1 MKYLVLSDSH
11 QDRQI
16 VVDVFKQ
23 WKDKVDYVIHC
34 GDSELSSDDELW
46 KEIHV
51 VAGNCDYD
59 NGYEDVKIITTPED
73 KILVTHGHLYGV
85 RMGLQKLAYLAEQSH
100 ADIVLFGH
108 THLIGC
114 EVVNQRL
121 YLNPGS
127 ILLPRGPIQHRS
139 FAIIESTPTHWK
151 IQYYNRA
158 NQPIADLAF
167 EFEK

>member
-1 MKYLVLSDSH
+1 
-11 QDRQI
+11 
-16 VVDVFKQ
+16 
-23 WKDKVDYVIHC
+23 
-34 GDSELSSDDELW
+34 
-46 KEIHV
+46 
-51 VAGNCDYD
+51 
-59 NGYEDVKIITTPED
+59 
-73 KILVTHGHLYGV
+73 
-85 RMGLQKLAYLAEQSH
+85 MGLQKLAYLAEQSH

-114 EVVNQRL
+114 EVVNHRL

>member
-16 VVDVFKQ
+16 VVDIFKQ

-59 NGYEDVKIITTPED
+59 NGYEDVKIITTLED

-85 RMGLQKLAYLAEQSH
+85 RIGLKVHVLMDGCKVPLQHFQLRLKKYL
-100 ADIVLFGH
+100 LFQ
-108 THLIGC
+108 LI
-114 EVVNQRL
+114 
-121 YLNPGS
+121 
-127 ILLPRGPIQHRS
+127 IL
-139 FAIIESTPTHWK
+139 
-151 IQYYNRA
+151 
-158 NQPIADLAF
+158 
-167 EFEK
+167 

>member
-1 MKYLVLSDSH
+1 M
-11 QDRQI
+11 
-16 VVDVFKQ
+16 
-23 WKDKVDYVIHC
+23 
-34 GDSELSSDDELW
+34 
-46 KEIHV
+46 
-51 VAGNCDYD
+51 
-59 NGYEDVKIITTPED
+59 
-73 KILVTHGHLYGV
+73 
-85 RMGLQKLAYLAEQSH
+85 
-100 ADIVLFGH
+100 FGH

-114 EVVNQRL
+114 EVVNHRL